1 MHSFRKL
8 TVPLVLLLAGAVAVA
23 DPSDDSKPA
32 NDPSAA
38 KTPAKKDSKTKD
50 QKKPDDSKGKDKKG
64 KDKDKDNKD
73 NKDKKGDGSAKNGS
87 DAKKTA
93 DKDGNSDQGEKKKGK
108 ISLPLV
114 EGQPSKG
121 LKIPYRDADGKLQ
134 MVFLI
139 GVASRIDE
147 DHVQMSSMYVQSYDD
162 KGEPEMDIDLPTSVF
177 DLSAHVLTSQARTTI
192 KREDFEI
199 SGDSVEFNTIT
210 KEAKLVGHVHV
221 VVYDAQDDKSENSK
235 APKPESSE
243 PTEPPATTA
252 TPAKPNE

>member
-64 KDKDKDNKD
+64 KDKDKD

-199 SGDSVEFNTIT
+199 SGDSVEFNTDT
-210 KEAKLVGHVHV
+210 KESKLSGNVRMLI
-221 VVYDAQDDKSENSK
+221 YDLNAAA
-235 APKPESSE
+235 APKTDDTQPG
-243 PTEPPATTA
+243 
-252 TPAKPNE
+252 AKAHE